1 MFRELESRQP
11 SNPLPHLYLLGCAIH
26 DRRQPAIREERE
38 ALLHLTVKGA
48 PAFAV
53 AGAWLASGGYCAEAE
68 EEFAMAGPPSEAGA
82 FEFALAQCHQD
93 RGDIKKAQE
102 EYQKALSLNPDKE
115 EYALSLSFLLTA
127 IGDTEGAGKVLVDAV
142 KRHPQSLRILVAM
155 SLLHLE
161 LGYPDRA
168 RIGYDKARAI
178 DPDSPMVWKLHGR
191 IQNGE
196 GHYEDAVKTFEHAV
210 ALDPKDAQI
219 PLFMGMALARI
230 EGRTDQAL
238 AAFLH
243 ALELDPTLTEAR
255 FQAATIYFQ
264 NKEDYTSTANQL
276 EKVIAATPGHLRAR
290 QLLVQSYYRLGWKD
304 KASAEE
310 RKLREL
316 TDKGE
321 Q

>member
-1 MFRELESRQP
+1 
-11 SNPLPHLYLLGCAIH
+11 
-26 DRRQPAIREERE
+26 
-38 ALLHLTVKGA
+38 
-48 PAFAV
+48 
-53 AGAWLASGGYCAEAE
+53 
-68 EEFAMAGPPSEAGA
+68 
-82 FEFALAQCHQD
+82 
-93 RGDIKKAQE
+93 
-102 EYQKALSLNPDKE
+102 
-115 EYALSLSFLLTA
+115 
-127 IGDTEGAGKVLVDAV
+127 V

-196 GHYEDAVKTFEHAV
+196 GHYEDAVKTFEHA
-210 ALDPKDAQI
+210 ATLDPKDAQI

-230 EGRTDQAL
+230 EGRTGQAL